1 MLIKDMLLVLQAF
14 NEGESIECESLTSG
28 ITWHKTI
35 DPTWDF
41 ARFKYRV
48 KPVEP
53 RHIYISVC
61 VNPDEIEKS
70 SGFIG
75 SAYTYQE
82 TKYNPE
88 PAFQYI
94 ELTPEVRAMLTE
106 KGIFKC

>member
-1 MLIKDMLLVLQAF
+1 MMTNDEIRAVLDADDAGKDIEYCDKDSRAWYPKKYMWNFTDLI
-14 NEGESIECESLTSG
+14 
-28 ITWHKTI
+28 
-35 DPTWDF
+35 
-41 ARFKYRV
+41 YRV

-53 RHIYISVC
+53 RHIYISVW

-94 ELTPEVRAMLTE
+94 ELTPEVRAILTE
-106 KGIFKC
+106 KGILKC